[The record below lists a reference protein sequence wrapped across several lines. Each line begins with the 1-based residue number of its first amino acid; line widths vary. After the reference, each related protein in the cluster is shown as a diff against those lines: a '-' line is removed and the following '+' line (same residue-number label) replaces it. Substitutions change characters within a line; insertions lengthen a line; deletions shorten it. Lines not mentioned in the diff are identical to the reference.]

1 LGTKPPK
8 KENINN
14 TNQLV
19 TPQMPPLTF
28 QTTFAPE
35 IDLSSVLLTCN
46 KIWRPETAPTSQPT
60 QIRHEMIAAVVVSKP
75 PGQVT
80 EISKGGYSLEDV
92 LQWPDG
98 QYTKVQVWRKSVF
111 LVLKF

>member
-1 LGTKPPK
+1 
-8 KENINN
+8 
-14 TNQLV
+14 
-19 TPQMPPLTF
+19 MSPLTF

-35 IDLSSVLLTCN
+35 IDLSSVLLVCN
-46 KIWRPETAPTSQPT
+46 RIWRPETAPTSQPA
-60 QIRHEMIAAVVVSKP
+60 QIPHETVAAVTVPKP

-98 QYTKVQVWRKSVF
+98 QYTKVQV
-111 LVLKF
+111 

>member
-1 LGTKPPK
+1 
-8 KENINN
+8 
-14 TNQLV
+14 
-19 TPQMPPLTF
+19 MPALTF

-35 IDLSSVLLTCN
+35 VDLSSVLLTCN
-46 KIWRPETAPTSQPT
+46 RIWRPETAPTSKPA
-60 QIRHEMIAAVVVSKP
+60 QIRHEMVAAVAVSKL

-98 QYTKVQVWRKSVF
+98 QYTKIQVWCKSVF
-111 LVLKF
+111 LFLKF